1 MNNPILEQIDLPI
14 FDQIKAEHIYP
25 AITSII
31 NENKTKIK
39 EIEDYDISKI
49 DYKFVDELS
58 LLDYKL
64 SNAWSQIGHLNSV
77 MNSDEYRGEYNKCRE
92 LITDYYSS
100 LSQNTRIFNMY
111 KVLKKSTIFESLNA
125 IQQKI
130 INDEIKD
137 FKLGGVDLDEDKK
150 SVFKELQSKLAKLA
164 SKFEENVLDETNNYA
179 LNITD
184 DSLLDGIPE
193 DILESA
199 KSLAKENDQKGHT
212 FTLHFPSYVP
222 VLQYAKN
229 RNLRKDLYEAYAKK
243 ASEFSDKK
251 FDNTTI
257 IKDILNHRASI
268 AKLLGFN
275 NFAELSIDRKMASN
289 PDEVCSF
296 LRDLSSKAKPYGLK
310 DLEELKEAAKKD
322 GVEDLEAWDVAFYSE
337 AIKQEKY
344 NINDQEI
351 KQFFPENK
359 VIEGL
364 FNVIKNLYDIDIVE
378 SKASIWHND
387 VKYFE
392 LFQNNKIIGS
402 FYLDLYARK
411 NKRGGAWMDECIS
424 KTKFNLNIDYP
435 VAYLTCNF
443 SSPLGNKSALFT
455 HDEVITLFHECGHG
469 LHHLLTEISEFNV
482 SGIKGVEW
490 DAVEL
495 PSQFMENFCW
505 DWSVIKNM
513 TQHIQTKESMPKEL
527 FNKLIASKNFQS
539 GMQSLRQI
547 EFALFDMLIHMEGK
561 PDNLDVI
568 STLESVR
575 DEVAVVHPPHWNR
588 FPHSFSHIFA
598 GGYAA
603 GYYSYKWAEVLSA
616 DVFEEFENNGVL
628 SKDIGARFRKEILSV
643 GGSRSAKESF
653 IKFKGRE
660 PSVEALLRHNG
671 LAA

>member
-137 FKLGGVDLDEDKK
+137 FKLGGVDLDDDKK
-150 SVFKELQSKLAKLA
+150 AVFKKLQSKLAKLA

-505 DWSVIKNM
+505 DWSAIKNM

>member
-25 AITSII
+25 AIKAII
-31 NENKTKIK
+31 KKNKTKIK
-39 EIEDYDISKI
+39 EIENYDISKI

-100 LSQNTRIFNMY
+100 LSQNTKIFNKY
-111 KVLKKSTIFESLNA
+111 KELKKSTIFESFNA

-137 FKLGGVDLDEDKK
+137 FKLGGVDLEEDKK
-150 SVFKELQSKLAKLA
+150 AVFKELQSKLAKLA
-164 SKFEENVLDETNNYA
+164 SKFEENVLDETNNYT

-193 DILESA
+193 DILASA
-199 KSLAKENDQKGHT
+199 KSLAKENNQKGHT
-212 FTLHFPSYVP
+212 LTLHFPCYVP

-229 RNLRKDLYEAYAKK
+229 RNLRKEMYEAYAKK

-257 IKDILNHRASI
+257 IKDILSHRASI

-275 NFAELSIDRKMASN
+275 NYAELSIDKKMASSPN
-289 PDEVCSF
+289 EVCSF
-296 LRDLSSKAKPYGLK
+296 LRDLAKKAKPYGLK
-310 DLEELKEAAKKD
+310 DFEELKEFAKKD
-322 GVEDLEAWDVAFYSE
+322 GVDDLEAWDVAFYSE
-337 AIKQEKY
+337 AIKQDKY

-378 SKASIWHND
+378 SKVPIWHKD
-387 VKYFE
+387 VKYFQ
-392 LFQNNKIIGS
+392 LLQNNKIIGS

-424 KTKFNLNIDYP
+424 KTKFNINIDYP

-443 SSPLGNKSALFT
+443 SSPIGNNPALFT

-505 DWSVIKNM
+505 DWNVIKNM
-513 TQHIQTKESMPKEL
+513 TQHIHTKEPMPKEL

-547 EFALFDMLIHMEGK
+547 EFALFDMLIHMK
-561 PDNLDVI
+561 STPDNLNVI

-575 DEVAVVHPPHWNR
+575 DDVAVVRPPQWNR

-628 SKDIGARFRKEILSV
+628 SKDVGARFRREILSV

>member
-25 AITSII
+25 AISTII

-39 EIEDYDISKI
+39 EIENYDISKI

-100 LSQNTRIFNMY
+100 LSQNTKIFNKY
-111 KVLKKSTIFESLNA
+111 KELKKSTIFESLNT

-150 SVFKELQSKLAKLA
+150 TVFKELQSKLAKLA
-164 SKFEENVLDETNNYA
+164 SKFEENVLDETNNYN

-184 DSLLDGIPE
+184 GSLLDGIPE

-199 KSLAKENDQKGHT
+199 KSLAKENDQKGYS
-212 FTLHFPSYVP
+212 FTLHFPCYVP

-229 RNLRKDLYEAYAKK
+229 RNLRKEMYEAYAKK
-243 ASEFSDKK
+243 ASEFSEKK

-257 IKDILNHRASI
+257 IEDILSHRASI
-268 AKLLGFN
+268 AKLLGFSN
-275 NFAELSIDRKMASN
+275 YAELSIDGKMASN

-296 LRDLSSKAKPYGLK
+296 LRDLSNKAKPYGLK
-310 DLEELKEAAKKD
+310 DFEELKEAAKKD

-337 AIKQEKY
+337 AIKQDKY

-364 FNVIKNLYDIDIVE
+364 FNVIKKLYDIDIVE
-378 SKASIWHND
+378 SKAAIWHKD

-392 LFQNNKIIGS
+392 LLQNNKIIGS

-424 KTKFNLNIDYP
+424 KTKFNVNIDYP

-443 SSPLGNKSALFT
+443 SSPIGNNPALFT

-505 DWSVIKNM
+505 DWNVIKNM
-513 TQHIQTKESMPKEL
+513 TQHIHTKESMPKEL

-547 EFALFDMLIHMEGK
+547 EFALFDMLIHMETN
-561 PDNLDVI
+561 PDNIDVI

-575 DEVAVVHPPHWNR
+575 DEVAVVRPPHWNR

-628 SKDIGARFRKEILSV
+628 SKDVGARFRKEILSV

>member
-137 FKLGGVDLDEDKK
+137 FKLGGVDLDDDKK
-150 SVFKELQSKLAKLA
+150 AVFKKLQSKLAKLA